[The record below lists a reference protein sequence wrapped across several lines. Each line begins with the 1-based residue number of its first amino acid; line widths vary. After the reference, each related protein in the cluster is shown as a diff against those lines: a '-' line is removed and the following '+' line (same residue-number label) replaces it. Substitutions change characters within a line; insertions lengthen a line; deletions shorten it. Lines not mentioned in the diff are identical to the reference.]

1 MTNQELQICV
11 NGICLAL
18 QEGLNDYDLSVN
30 YYDTITITHP
40 EISNI
45 TLPSGDAKGVN
56 NPRSLAKII
65 WELIDQIIQN
75 GDEWLQQEK
84 DYWQDRKE
92 NEEENNWESKRDYEK

>member
-30 YYDTITITHP
+30 YYDKVTITHP

-45 TLPSGDAKGVN
+45 TLPSGDGKGVSS
-56 NPRSLAKII
+56 PRALAKII
-65 WELIDQIIQN
+65 WELINQIIQN

-92 NEEENNWESKRDYEK
+92 NEEENKFESNRDYKD

>member
-18 QEGLNDYDLSVN
+18 QEGLGDYDLSVN

-45 TLPSGDAKGVN
+45 TLPSGDGKGVS

-75 GDEWLQQEK
+75 GDEWLEQEK
-84 DYWQDRKE
+84 NYWVDRKE
-92 NEEENNWESKRDYEK
+92 NEEENNWESKRDYKD

>member
-1 MTNQELQICV
+1 MTNRELQICV

-18 QEGLNDYDLSVN
+18 QEGLNGYDLSVN
-30 YYDTITITHP
+30 YYDKVTITHP

-45 TLPSGDAKGVN
+45 VLPSGDASGVN
-56 NPRSLAKII
+56 NPRSLGKII

-92 NEEENNWESKRDYEK
+92 NEEENKFESNRDYKD